1 VSYIIVFILGSIWGS
16 FSNVCI
22 HRLPNNKGV
31 AKGRSY
37 CPSCKKQIRWY
48 DNIPIFSYVLLKAKC
63 RDCSAKIN
71 VKYFLVELICALSFV
86 WFFYLFGLSLTTL
99 LFFILSIFFIIIF
112 FIDLKHFIIP
122 NELTFPLM
130 AIGFLKSFDPY
141 LNEYLFPNYINS
153 LIGGLVGYFIIWS
166 IINFYSLITSI
177 NKKYNF
183 FKNIFRQKEGMGF
196 GDAKLLSALGF
207 WFGWISIPFILF
219 FSSIVALGFVIP
231 SLINKSRTISSSIPF
246 GPYLILG
253 CILYLLL
260 LDKIILYLN

>member
-1 VSYIIVFILGSIWGS
+1 MSYIIVFILGSIWGS

-22 HRLPNNKGV
+22 HRLPDNKGV
-31 AKGRSY
+31 ARGRSY

-48 DNIPIFSYVLLKAKC
+48 DNIPIFSYVFLKAKC

-71 VKYFLVELICALSFV
+71 VKYLLVELICALSFV

-99 LFFILSIFFIIIF
+99 LFFILSIFFVIIF

-130 AIGFLKSFDPY
+130 AIGLLKSFDPN
-141 LNEYLFPNYINS
+141 LNQYLFPNFLNS
-153 LIGGLVGYFIIWS
+153 LIGGVAGYIIIWM
-166 IINFYSLITSI
+166 IIFIYKRLRN
-177 NKKYNF
+177 
-183 FKNIFRQKEGMGF
+183 KEGMGL
-196 GDAKLLSALGF
+196 GDAKLLSAIGF

-219 FSSIVALGFVIP
+219 FSSFIALVLAIP
-231 SLINKSRTISSSIPF
+231 SLINKSKNLSSQIPF

-260 LDKIILYLN
+260 LEKIILYLS

>member
-1 VSYIIVFILGSIWGS
+1 MSYFIVFILGSIWGS

-22 HRLPNNKGV
+22 HRLPNNKGI

-37 CPSCKKQIRWY
+37 CPSCKKPIRWY

-63 RDCSAKIN
+63 RDCSVKIN
-71 VKYFLVELICALSFV
+71 IKYLLVELICALSFV

-99 LFFILSIFFIIIF
+99 LFFILSIFFVIIF

-130 AIGFLKSFDPY
+130 AIGLLKSFDPN
-141 LNEYLFPNYINS
+141 LNQYLFPNFLNS
-153 LIGGLVGYFIIWS
+153 LIGGVAGYIIIWM
-166 IINFYSLITSI
+166 IIFIYKRLRN
-177 NKKYNF
+177 
-183 FKNIFRQKEGMGF
+183 KEGMGL
-196 GDAKLLSALGF
+196 GDAKLLSAIGF

-219 FSSIVALGFVIP
+219 FSSFIALVLAIP
-231 SLINKSRTISSSIPF
+231 SLINKSKNLSSQIPF

-253 CILYLLL
+253 CLLYLLL
-260 LDKIILYLN
+260 LEKIVLYLN